1 MHARKSIRTITF
13 RQQPGPTIAWGT
25 ARKQRAPE
33 KRAEPVMGKCKSCVI
48 ARKGEPKNQYIQATA
63 RPEHSM
69 GGGNQKGTCVN
80 KTAQNLACHTVES
93 SAVARNGEL
102 QTQCSQS
109 IPRVQAEASCWPRE
123 RVGALKSSNSFS
135 GPTRATSHPIPS
147 HLTSPHLISPH
158 LTSPHRAPSRLT
170 PLQNTPPHPTPS
182 HLVSPHNIAHIRTS
196 PDLIPSHLT
205 SPHLTSSHPI
215 SPHRSSHPPM

>member
-69 GGGNQKGTCVN
+69 GGNPKGTRVN
-80 KTAQNLACHTVES
+80 KNAQNLAWQTVES
-93 SAVARNGEL
+93 SAVARNGKL
-102 QTQCSQS
+102 QTQCPQS
-109 IPRVQAEASCWPRE
+109 IPRAQAEASCWPRE
-123 RVGALKSSNSFS
+123 RVGALKGSNSFS
-135 GPTRATSHPIPS
+135 GPTRATSHSITSHPIAS
-147 HLTSPHLISPH
+147 HLTPPQLI
-158 LTSPHRAPSRLT
+158 
-170 PLQNTPPHPTPS
+170 
-182 HLVSPHNIAHIRTS
+182 
-196 PDLIPSHLT
+196 
-205 SPHLTSSHPI
+205 
-215 SPHRSSHPPM
+215 